1 MTEMREYLATKTEPT
16 QDKNLIVNAEFNK
29 EVKKKHDLI
38 RARINAQAAA
48 IAEAEK
54 QEKLRKFQE
63 IINAEAH
70 RKREAERL
78 QKEKEDAARKAYM
91 EKQLK
96 E

>member
-16 QDKNLIVNAEFNK
+16 QEKNLIVNAEFNK

-48 IAEAEK
+48 KAEAEN
-54 QEKLRKFQE
+54 QEKRRQLEEMVK
-63 IINAEAH
+63 AEAH

-78 QKEKEDAARKAYM
+78 QKEKEDAARKKYM